1 MRDIRTTGKRT
12 ITPQKAIKILEENG
26 TIVNY
31 TEAELILDFMYKFAN
46 LSVKQIIRKD
56 SGENSPDVRTPRK
69 LFK

>member
-12 ITPQKAIKILEENG
+12 ITPQKVIKILEENG
-26 TIVNY
+26 TIVNN

-56 SGENSPDVRTPRK
+56 SGENNPDVRTPRK

>member
-12 ITPQKAIKILEENG
+12 INPQKAVKILEENG

-46 LSVKQIIRKD
+46 LSVKQIIRRD
-56 SGENSPDVRTPRK
+56 SGENYPDVRTPRK